1 MSCRWLK
8 MLIFQ
13 KQIESL
19 LEEKIGL
26 SVKAVGHER
35 IRHVVSQ
42 RMASCGITDQSAYFE
57 YLSGSEQEWEE
68 LVESVV
74 IPETWFF
81 RNQNSF
87 LFLVQYLMTEWQPRN
102 PDHLLRILSIPCA
115 TGEEAYSVA
124 MTLTDA
130 GFPLERLHLDGADI
144 SARSLRK
151 AAQGIYSRES
161 FREKENIRQIS
172 AAVRQKI
179 RWIRGNLLD
188 PEFLIN
194 EMPYHIIFCRN
205 LMIYLSDSARRQ
217 AVSAIQRLL
226 FSEGLL
232 FVGHAELPLFSLPGM
247 TRITQPGVFAFRKE
261 SGVAEKSKPLE
272 KAEKRIR
279 PFLPAVVSSVP
290 TPEITV
296 KLPSPT
302 FIKQKPGEVRE
313 ENLLEQAE
321 KFADQGYLDKA
332 AELYKKHLSD
342 HPTDAQAHFM
352 MGLMMLAMKDD
363 IAAEN
368 WFNKAIYL
376 DPKHREALHHLA
388 LIREKH
394 GDSVG
399 ANHLRQRAVRSA
411 TCKMQS
417 AK

>member
-1 MSCRWLK
+1 MSWRWLK
-8 MLIFQ
+8 MPIFQ
-13 KQIESL
+13 KQVESL
-19 LEEKIGL
+19 LEDKIGL
-26 SVKAVGHER
+26 SVKSVGHER

-42 RMASCGITDQSAYFE
+42 RMASCGMTDQSAYLE

-87 LFLVQYLMTEWQPRN
+87 LFLAHYVMTEWSPRN
-102 PDHLLRILSIPCA
+102 PDQVLRILSIPCA

-172 AAVRQKI
+172 DALRQKI

-188 PEFLIN
+188 PEFLMN
-194 EMPYHIIFCRN
+194 EMPYNMIFCRN

-217 AVSAIQRLL
+217 VMSAISRLL
-226 FSEGLL
+226 SPEGLL

-247 TRITQPGVFAFRKE
+247 TRITQPGVFAFRKK
-261 SGVAEKSKPLE
+261 SGVAEKNKPSE

-279 PFLPAVVSSVP
+279 PSLPAVVSSAP
-290 TPEITV
+290 LPEITV
-296 KLPSPT
+296 KLPSPA
-302 FIKQKPGEVRE
+302 IKQKPAEVGE

-332 AELYKKHLSD
+332 EELYKKHLSI

-352 MGLMMLAMKDD
+352 MGLMMLAMKDE

-388 LIREKH
+388 LIREKQ

-399 ANHLRQRAVRSA
+399 ANHLRQRAVRSG
-411 TCKMQS
+411 K
-417 AK
+417 

>member
-26 SVKAVGHER
+26 CVKSVGHER
-35 IRHVVSQ
+35 IRRVISQ
-42 RMASCGITDQSAYFE
+42 RMASCGITDQSAYLE
-57 YLSGSEQEWEE
+57 YLSGSGQEWEE

-81 RNQNSF
+81 RNQKSF
-87 LFLVQYLMTEWQPRN
+87 LFMERYVTTEWLPRN
-102 PDHLLRILSIPCA
+102 PDQLLRILSIPCA

-194 EMPYHIIFCRN
+194 EMPYHVIFCRN
-205 LMIYLSDSARRQ
+205 LMIYFSDSARRY
-217 AVSAIQRLL
+217 AISAIQRLL
-226 FSEGLL
+226 SSEGLL
-232 FVGHAELPLFSLPGM
+232 FVGHAVLPLFFLPG
-247 TRITQPGVFAFRKE
+247 R
-261 SGVAEKSKPLE
+261 
-272 KAEKRIR
+272 
-279 PFLPAVVSSVP
+279 
-290 TPEITV
+290 
-296 KLPSPT
+296 
-302 FIKQKPGEVRE
+302 
-313 ENLLEQAE
+313 
-321 KFADQGYLDKA
+321 
-332 AELYKKHLSD
+332 LSR
-342 HPTDAQAHFM
+342 
-352 MGLMMLAMKDD
+352 
-363 IAAEN
+363 
-368 WFNKAIYL
+368 Y
-376 DPKHREALHHLA
+376 R
-388 LIREKH
+388 
-394 GDSVG
+394 
-399 ANHLRQRAVRSA
+399 LRN
-411 TCKMQS
+411 
-417 AK
+417 